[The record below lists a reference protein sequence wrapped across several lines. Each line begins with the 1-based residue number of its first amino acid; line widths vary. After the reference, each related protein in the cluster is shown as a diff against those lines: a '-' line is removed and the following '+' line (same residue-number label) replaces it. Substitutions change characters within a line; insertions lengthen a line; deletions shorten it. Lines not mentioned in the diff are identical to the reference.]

1 MKRIF
6 LSLLL
11 VLACISIAEGRA
23 QAAPPASANSGKILL
38 DVERHGEAWYVNPAD
53 SKRYFLGRPSDAFRV
68 MRELG
73 VGIREI
79 EFQKIAQGGM
89 NVSGDIDLAGRLK
102 GKILL
107 QVERNG
113 EAWYVNPK
121 DLKKYYLGRP
131 SDAFRVMREQGVG
144 ISRKDLA
151 RIHKSG
157 MSESLDQY
165 SSYEHKKIKTIKAE
179 FSADLIMIDLKNP
192 KLEIITETAKA
203 DNCVKDA
210 GGCPAKPLLDYALA
224 NKAFAAINGTYFCS
238 GSSCGGRNYY
248 FFPVYNSKTGKF
260 INEDQLKYWTTG
272 PIFAFDENNKFYYF
286 KDSREFKGVADFEK
300 TFGVKLKAAIGNKP
314 RLIQEY
320 MNYLIEWELD
330 EKQMKEKSTKTAI
343 GYKDN
348 TLYIVVLYNA
358 TIPDL
363 GEAMQTLGVEY
374 ALNLDGGYSTAM
386 YYNDELMAGPGR
398 DVPNAIVF
406 AEKRSN

>member
-1 MKRIF
+1 MKFSIKSIILFVLF
-6 LSLLL
+6 LGSL
-11 VLACISIAEGRA
+11 SFSHKAEANG
-23 QAAPPASANSGKILL
+23 SANSGKILL

-53 SKRYFLGRPSDAFRV
+53 AKRYFLGRPADAFRV

-73 VGIREI
+73 VGISEI
-79 EFQKIAQGGM
+79 EFQKIAQAGM
-89 NVSGDIDLAGRLK
+89 SIAGDVDLANKLK

-107 QVERNG
+107 QVEKNG

-131 SDAFRVMREQGVG
+131 ADAFSVMREQGIG

-151 RIHKSG
+151 RIHKFG
-157 MSESLDQY
+157 ISESINQY
-165 SSYEHKKIKTIKAE
+165 SSYEHKKIKTQSSE
-179 FSADLIMIDLKNP
+179 FSADVITIDLKNP
-192 KLEIITETAKA
+192 KLKIITETAKA
-203 DNCVKDA
+203 DNCIKDS
-210 GGCPAKPLLDYALA
+210 GGCPARPVLDYALA
-224 NKAFAAINGTYFCS
+224 NNAFAAINGTYFCS

-248 FFPVYNSKTGKF
+248 FFPVYNTKQSKL

-272 PIFAFDENNKFYYF
+272 PIFAFDANNKFYFF

-300 TFGVKLKAAIGNKP
+300 TNGVKLQAAIGNKP
-314 RLIQEY
+314 RLIQDF

-330 EKQMKEKSTKTAI
+330 EKQTKEKSTKTAI

-348 TLYIVVLYNA
+348 MLYIVVLYNA

-398 DVPNAIVF
+398 DVPNVIMF
-406 AEKRSN
+406 KEEE